1 MIAAAFSRARVVVMV
16 LAFAL
21 LAGTIAYR
29 TIPKEAAP
37 DIPIPIVYVV
47 TTLEGIAPRD
57 AERLLVQPLETELST
72 IEGLKKLAAT
82 AGEGF
87 ASVTLEF
94 EPGFDSDSALDAV
107 REAVD
112 RTTPDLPADATE
124 PAVNEV
130 NVALFPILTAIL
142 SGPVPER
149 TLTALANDLERRLEA
164 VEGVLE
170 VDVGG
175 AREELLEVEID
186 PTVFE
191 TYDISFAELIGQV
204 SRNNRLIAAGAI
216 ETGAGRLVLKVPGL
230 IETVEDL
237 MELPVKVRGSTV
249 VTFADVATIR
259 PTYVTPDSFARID
272 GQPALALEVKKRA
285 GANVIETVGRV
296 RAAVTEAQEGWP
308 DAVRIDMMQDQAEQV
323 RTVLDDLEANVIA
336 AVILVMV
343 VVVWALGLRSALLV
357 GLAIPGAFLSG
368 VAALWLM
375 GYTMNIV
382 VLFSLILVVG
392 MLVDGAIVTTELA
405 DRRMGQGDTPRE
417 AFLHA
422 AQRMAWPIIAS
433 TLTTLSVFL
442 PLLFWEGPVGEFMKY
457 LPITVI
463 LTLTASLAMA
473 LIFIPVLG
481 GMIGRRQPQSG
492 RMRAVLAAT
501 ERGDPRRAPGATGA
515 YARLL
520 DASLLRPFTTVLLAV
535 ALLLA
540 AFTGYARHGAGVTF
554 FADVEPEFMQV
565 TVRARDDFSIWEQNA
580 LVREVE
586 RRMIGR
592 EGIESVYA
600 RVGGGSRGDD
610 QDVIGTLQLELE
622 EWDVRPTAAE
632 IAAGIRAEMAALP
645 GIDVQ
650 VQSQEQ
656 GPVAGKPVQL
666 EIRADD
672 PAVQAEAVA
681 QARRAMARIGGFTD
695 VTDTRSRPGV
705 EWRLALDRSEAAR
718 AGADVALLG
727 QAVQLLT
734 QGITVAD
741 YRPDYAEGT
750 VDIRLRFPQEART
763 LEELR
768 SLRVPTERGLVPIS
782 NFVSIEPAP
791 RTGIIRRLD
800 RSRVV
805 TVEAD
810 VAPGLL
816 VADRIAALR
825 EALRQADLPPSAS
838 WSFAGEAQEQQEAAT
853 FLAGAFL
860 AAVALMFT
868 VLVTQFNS
876 FFQAI
881 VVMTAIVFS
890 VAGVLLGLLVTGR
903 PFSIVMSGIGVIA
916 LAGIVVNNT
925 IVLIDTYNALRAEGQ
940 GPREAALRT
949 GAQRLR
955 PVVLTSVTTILGLM
969 PMVIG
974 LSIDF
979 FGREIVYGAPSTQWW
994 TELSAAIA
1002 GGLAVA
1008 TVLTLLVTPALLV
1021 LGEIRNNRSRPY
1033 FIPPL
1038 VGLAAKS
1045 LKTSRKWFG

>member
-1 MIAAAFSRARVVVMV
+1 MNGIIAAAFSRARVVTMV
-16 LAFAL
+16 LVFAL
-21 LAGTIAYR
+21 IAGAVAYR
-29 TIPKEAAP
+29 EIPKEAAP
-37 DIPIPIVYVV
+37 DIPIPTIYVV
-47 TTLEGIAPRD
+47 TTLEGISPED
-57 AERLLVQPLETELST
+57 AERLLVRPLETELAT
-72 IEGLKKLAAT
+72 VEGLDQMTAQ

-94 EPGFDSDSALDAV
+94 EPGFDSDAALDAV
-107 REAVD
+107 REGVD
-112 RTTPDLPADATE
+112 RAVPDLPADARE
-124 PAVNEV
+124 PSVNEV

-149 TLTALANDLERRLEA
+149 TLNALADDLERRIEA

-175 AREELLEVEID
+175 AREQLLEVLID

-191 TYDISFAELIGQV
+191 TYDISFGEVITQV

-230 IETVEDL
+230 IEDVDDL
-237 MELPVKVRGSTV
+237 MELPVKVRGDTV
-249 VTFADVATIR
+249 VTFEDVATIR

-272 GQPALALEVKKRA
+272 GQPALALEIKKRA
-285 GANVIETVGRV
+285 GANVIETVARV
-296 RAAVTEAQEGWP
+296 RAAIAEAQADWP
-308 DAVRIDMMQDQAEQV
+308 ASVQIDVMQDQAEQV

-343 VVVWALGLRSALLV
+343 VVVWALGVRSAVLV

-405 DRRMGQGDTPRE
+405 DRRMGAGDTPRA
-417 AFLHA
+417 AFAHA
-422 AQRMAWPIIAS
+422 AQRMAWPITAS
-433 TLTTLSVFL
+433 TLTTLSVFV

-481 GMIGRRQPQSG
+481 GMIGRRQPQTAQ
-492 RMRAVLAAT
+492 MRAVLVET
-501 ERGDPRRAPGATGA
+501 ESGDPRRAPGFTGA

-520 DASLLRPFTTVLLAV
+520 DASIRRPFTTLLLAV

-540 AFTGYARHGAGVTF
+540 AFTAYAKYGAGVTF
-554 FADVEPEFMQV
+554 FVDVEPEFMQV

-586 RRMIGR
+586 RRLIGR
-592 EGIESVYA
+592 AGVESVYA
-600 RVGGGSRGDD
+600 RVGGGGQGGD
-610 QDVIGTLQLELE
+610 QDVIGTLQLELDD
-622 EWDVRPTAAE
+622 WDARPTAAR
-632 IAAGIRAEMAALP
+632 IAEGIRAEMVGLP

-650 VQSQEQ
+650 VQSQQQ

-672 PAVQAEAVA
+672 AEA
-681 QARRAMARIGGFTD
+681 QARAVAEVRQAMARLGGFTD
-695 VTDTRSRPGV
+695 ITDTRSRPGI
-705 EWRLALDRSEAAR
+705 EWSISLDRSEAAR
-718 AGADVALLG
+718 YGADVALLG

-741 YRPDYAEGT
+741 YRPDTAEGT
-750 VDIRLRFPQEART
+750 VDIRLRFPEESRT

-768 SLRVPTERGLVPIS
+768 ALRVPTDAGLVPIS
-782 NFVSIEPAP
+782 NFVTFDPVP
-791 RTGIIRRLD
+791 RTGTIRRLD
-800 RSRVV
+800 RTRVV
-805 TVEAD
+805 SVEAD
-810 VAPGLL
+810 VGPGAL
-816 VADRIAALR
+816 VSERI
-825 EALRQADLPPSAS
+825 EALRGALAQADLPPGVT
-838 WSFAGEAQEQQEAAT
+838 WSFAGEAEEQQEAAR
-853 FLAGAFL
+853 FLTAAF
-860 AAVALMFT
+860 ASAIALMFT
-868 VLVTQFNS
+868 VLVMQFNS
-876 FFQAI
+876 FRQAL
-881 VVMTAIVFS
+881 VVMSAIVFS
-890 VAGVLLGLLVTGR
+890 VAGVLLGLLITGR
-903 PFSIVMSGIGVIA
+903 PFSVVMSGIGVIA
-916 LAGIVVNNT
+916 LAGIVVNNN
-925 IVLIDTYNALRAEGQ
+925 IVLIDTYNALRGEGQ

-955 PVVLTSVTTILGLM
+955 PVVLTSLTTILGLM

-1008 TVLTLLVTPALLV
+1008 TVLTLLVTPALLM
-1021 LGEIRNNRSRPY
+1021 LTERRAGSPRRRPWPFGRSR
-1033 FIPPL
+1033 
-1038 VGLAAKS
+1038 AAA
-1045 LKTSRKWFG
+1045 